1 MAHTTID
8 MATVGYNE
16 NCNVYNS
23 TNHPAFN
30 SLGALG
36 KQQHH
41 HTLQT
46 KRSAGTDAK
55 RSEVRQ
61 DQMPCYFQIIDSL
74 EDIHQEIA
82 AVAHSRVEL
91 EDLVVD
97 ELDGTQR
104 HIQEGHEELLVDL
117 HDVVIALLQ

>member
-23 TNHPAFN
+23 TNHTAFN

-36 KQQHH
+36 KQ
-41 HTLQT
+41 
-46 KRSAGTDAK
+46 RSAGTDAK